1 MLQITRLHAL
11 HRHKAFADVDMQA
24 WAIWRERLPV
34 SVPAA
39 WAALGV
45 MIVLLCYM
53 RTLQSAR
60 SLLLLL
66 L

>member
-1 MLQITRLHAL
+1 MQHSCSLFIDARP
-11 HRHKAFADVDMQA
+11 FAEADLGAQV
-24 WAIWRERLPV
+24 WAIWREQLHV

-45 MIVLLCYM
+45 MILLLCCM

-66 L
+66 R